1 MAVLKEN
8 VSKFGDDA
16 ITRGGYVYTTST
28 KLSTRLSNERTTSAI
43 DAIVEFRKKRV
54 LDIGCGD
61 GFFTEV
67 LASLGASEIVAVDP
81 SESAI
86 KVAKKRKLKNVKFQV
101 ANLYDMDP
109 KIFGQ
114 FDVVVLRGVIH
125 HVSDAKLACQKACQF
140 GSEVVGMEP
149 NGANIIL
156 KIIEKTSK
164 YHIEHEEKSY
174 LPSTLDNFFESA
186 GAVKVEGKM
195 VNLVPIFSPN
205 WLALSCKLVEP
216 IVEAIPLLRLL
227 GCGQYVFRYKTG
239 R

>member
-1 MAVLKEN
+1 M
-8 VSKFGDDA
+8 
-16 ITRGGYVYTTST
+16 
-28 KLSTRLSNERTTSAI
+28 
-43 DAIVEFRKKRV
+43 

-156 KIIEKTSK
+156 KLIEQTSN

-195 VNLVPIFSPN
+195 VNLVPIFP
-205 WLALSCKLVEP
+205 
-216 IVEAIPLLRLL
+216 
-227 GCGQYVFRYKTG
+227 TG
-239 R
+239 